1 MPRLAPLERPPTN
14 CGNTIEA
21 IHDGHLP
28 SDVNPQPRVS
38 NSPTVPRGEMGRR
51 WSMRRGVIVASAKWG
66 TLWRNDT

>member
-28 SDVNPQPRVS
+28 SDVNPQPRVR
-38 NSPTVPRGEMGRR
+38 NSPTVPEG
-51 WSMRRGVIVASAKWG
+51 KWG
-66 TLWRNDT
+66 AAGR

>member
-1 MPRLAPLERPPTN
+1 MPRLAPLERPYKLREH
-14 CGNTIEA
+14 GDQRRIEA

-28 SDVNPQPRVS
+28 SDVNPQLRVR

-66 TLWRNDT
+66 TL